1 MHSRIFLINWL
12 VVELELIPQFRCFIG
27 ISDLKQ
33 LQISWK
39 SSQTDLIGM
48 GIIVI
53 ISLKLKFSKSQKQ
66 FIETPLPK
74 HQTKYL
80 TKFCPMKLGQN
91 LVKYKKNSGNG
102 VSGKNAFE
110 IYWPLLTLLMLV
122 NMQYVCNC
130 MS

>member
-1 MHSRIFLINWL
+1 
-12 VVELELIPQFRCFIG
+12 
-27 ISDLKQ
+27 
-33 LQISWK
+33 
-39 SSQTDLIGM
+39 M

-91 LVKYKKNSGNG
+91 LVKYKK
-102 VSGKNAFE
+102 KIRAMEFQE
-110 IYWPLLTLLMLV
+110 KMLLRFTDL
-122 NMQYVCNC
+122 Y
-130 MS
+130 